1 MAPKGKEAFDMVKQ
15 IRNEI
20 IDSLMPAIC
29 LMLALAVAGCAA
41 GQYQGNPIP
50 DTPIGKYVTARK
62 FYNDQ
67 LESLT
72 VYGALLTVEDKA
84 DMKKALDPVFDS
96 IETTLDGWKIAL
108 MDPAKDPTA
117 YNNAWLKLRQKM
129 VVTIAKYLD

>member
-1 MAPKGKEAFDMVKQ
+1 MRKQ
-15 IRNEI
+15 IRNEFFDGLVI
-20 IDSLMPAIC
+20 FLAI
-29 LMLALAVAGCAA
+29 MLALVFSGCTA
-41 GQYQGNPIP
+41 GQLQGNPIP

-72 VYGALLTVEDKA
+72 VYGTLLTPEDKA
-84 DMKKALDPVFDS
+84 DMKKTLDPIFDS

>member
-1 MAPKGKEAFDMVKQ
+1 MRKQ
-15 IRNEI
+15 IRNEF
-20 IDSLMPAIC
+20 IDGLVIC
-29 LMLALAVAGCAA
+29 LAIMLALVFSGCTA
-41 GQYQGNPIP
+41 GQFQGNPIP

-72 VYGALLTVEDKA
+72 VYGALLTAEDKA
-84 DMKKALDPVFDS
+84 DMKKNLDPIFDS

>member
-1 MAPKGKEAFDMVKQ
+1 MRKQ
-15 IRNEI
+15 IRNEVFDGLVI
-20 IDSLMPAIC
+20 FLAIMLVLMFS
-29 LMLALAVAGCAA
+29 GCTA
-41 GQYQGNPIP
+41 GQFQGNPIP

-84 DMKKALDPVFDS
+84 DMKKNLDPIFDS

-117 YNNAWLKLRQKM
+117 YNGAWLKLRQKM

>member
-1 MAPKGKEAFDMVKQ
+1 MVKQ

-20 IDSLMPAIC
+20 FDSLAPFI
-29 LMLALAVAGCAA
+29 ALAIALAIAGCAA
-41 GQYQGNPIP
+41 GQFQGNPIP
-50 DTPIGKYVTARK
+50 DTAIGKYVTARK

-72 VYGALLTVEDKA
+72 VYGALLTAEEKA
-84 DMKKALDPVFDS
+84 DLKKDLDPVFDA

-117 YNNAWLKLRQKM
+117 YNGAWLKLRQKM